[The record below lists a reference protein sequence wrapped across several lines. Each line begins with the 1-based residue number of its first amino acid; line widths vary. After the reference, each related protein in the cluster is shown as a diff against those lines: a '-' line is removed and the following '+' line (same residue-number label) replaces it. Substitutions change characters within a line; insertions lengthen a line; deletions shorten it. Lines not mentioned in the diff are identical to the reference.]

1 MEIKINKKNNK
12 VCMGDRLYF
21 LSKNEIALLELLYN
35 HPAVFFSVRELS
47 DKCWPGRVVSY
58 NSVPVAIKHIRDTFK
73 TNSGCTDIIMTKK
86 GGGYRFCGNELI
98 INFENDD
105 ESVINQEDR
114 GEWKVLLYLIVYPV
128 LMLPVILLSIC
139 SIFL

>member
-86 GGGYRFCGNELI
+86 GGDIDFAEMNLLLI
-98 INFENDD
+98 LKMMM
-105 ESVINQEDR
+105 S
-114 GEWKVLLYLIVYPV
+114 L
-128 LMLPVILLSIC
+128 
-139 SIFL
+139 